1 MTAVTPS
8 NRAVLQDGF
17 AAAFGGQVDRAM
29 NRRSGTLKASEVP
42 PPASGSEDPDEFMI
56 GEQLRELRKIK
67 GLTLQQV
74 ADGVGV
80 STGYLSQIERNRSKL
95 PIGVLKKIAD
105 VLGVHMNWFFQ
116 PEILGPVEE
125 RGFIVRAGKRRKMS
139 FTGTG
144 IHEELLSPNLNG
156 PLEMLLSVIEP
167 GADSDFYSHNGVE
180 AGYVMKGLLDL
191 WIGERKFRLER
202 GDAFSFESTTVHRCA
217 NPGQERTEVIWIITP
232 PHY

>member
-1 MTAVTPS
+1 M
-8 NRAVLQDGF
+8 NKRAGALQGAERPPKP
-17 AAAFGGQVDRAM
+17 AAPTF
-29 NRRSGTLKASEVP
+29 TT
-42 PPASGSEDPDEFMI
+42 DEFMI

-95 PIGVLKKIAD
+95 PIGVLKRIAD
-105 VLGVHMNWFFQ
+105 LLGVHMNWFFQ
-116 PEILGPVEE
+116 PEILGPPEE
-125 RGFIVRAGKRRKMS
+125 RDFIVRAGKRRKMS

-167 GADSDFYSHNGVE
+167 GADSDFYSHDGVE
-180 AGYVMKGLLDL
+180 AGYVMTGSLDL
-191 WIGERKFRLER
+191 WIGDRHFRLER
-202 GDAFSFESTTVHRCA
+202 GDSFSFRSTMLHRCA
-217 NPGQERTEVIWIITP
+217 NPGNEPTEVIWVITP

>member
-1 MTAVTPS
+1 M
-8 NRAVLQDGF
+8 
-17 AAAFGGQVDRAM
+17 
-29 NRRSGTLKASEVP
+29 
-42 PPASGSEDPDEFMI
+42 PATDEFMI
-56 GEQLRELRKIK
+56 GEQLRELRKVK

-105 VLGVHMNWFFQ
+105 LLGVHMNWFFQ
-116 PEILGPVEE
+116 PEILGPPEE
-125 RGFIVRAGKRRKMS
+125 REFIVRAGKRRKMS

-144 IHEELLSPNLNG
+144 IREELLSPNLNG

-167 GADSDFYSHNGVE
+167 GADSDFYSHDGVE
-180 AGYVMKGLLDL
+180 AGYVMTGSLDL
-191 WIGERKFRLER
+191 WIGDSHFRLER
-202 GDAFSFESTTVHRCA
+202 GDSFSFKSTTVHRCV
-217 NPGQERTEVIWIITP
+217 NPGKGQTEVIWIITP

>member
-1 MTAVTPS
+1 M
-8 NRAVLQDGF
+8 NKK
-17 AAAFGGQVDRAM
+17 AAA
-29 NRRSGTLKASEVP
+29 LKLSEA
-42 PPASGSEDPDEFMI
+42 PPAIAGQDSDELMI

-74 ADGVGV
+74 ADGVRV

-105 VLGVHMNWFFQ
+105 VLGVRMNWFFQ
-116 PEILGPVEE
+116 PEIIGPMEE

-167 GADSDFYSHNGVE
+167 GADSDFYSHDGFE
-180 AGYVMKGLLDL
+180 AGYLMKGSLDL
-191 WIGERKFRLER
+191 WIGERQFRLER
-202 GDAFSFESTTVHRCA
+202 GDAFSFKSATVHRCA
-217 NPGQERTEVIWIITP
+217 NPGRERAEVIWIITP